1 MDGKNTY
8 PAPPGAARRRV
19 LIADDE
25 PHLCRALGR
34 ALTAADFETVLVHD
48 GNAAIDAVV
57 GSSFDVILSD
67 IRMPGPSGIDLL
79 RVIRAYDLDVP
90 VVLMTGN
97 PEITDALEAVELGA
111 LQYLCKPF
119 SLDTVVSVVERA
131 SRLHRLAG
139 LKREALSLHGDDAAQ
154 AGDVAGLGVAFDRAL
169 DSLWMA
175 YQPIVSLGTQR
186 AVAYEALLRT
196 EEPALSTPTAMIG
209 AAERLDRVSE
219 LGRRIRLLVAERI
232 PTAPDDALVFVNL
245 HAQDM
250 LDPDLVSLTAPLSA
264 FADRVVLEITERAA
278 LSPVREIE
286 ARAEI
291 LRFMGF
297 RIALDDLGAGYAGL
311 TSFATLEPEFVKL
324 DMSLIR
330 GIHASEVRQRLVGS
344 VVSLCGE
351 MKKGIIAEGIEV
363 GDERDRLQELG
374 CDWMQGYLFARPSPP
389 FTEPVWD

>member
-1 MDGKNTY
+1 
-8 PAPPGAARRRV
+8 
-19 LIADDE
+19 
-25 PHLCRALGR
+25 
-34 ALTAADFETVLVHD
+34 
-48 GNAAIDAVV
+48 
-57 GSSFDVILSD
+57 
-67 IRMPGPSGIDLL
+67 
-79 RVIRAYDLDVP
+79 
-90 VVLMTGN
+90 
-97 PEITDALEAVELGA
+97 
-111 LQYLCKPF
+111 
-119 SLDTVVSVVERA
+119 
-131 SRLHRLAG
+131 
-139 LKREALSLHGDDAAQ
+139 
-154 AGDVAGLGVAFDRAL
+154 
-169 DSLWMA
+169 MA
-175 YQPIVSLGTQR
+175 NQPIVSLGTQL